1 MKIII
6 LLFFLALLLSGCI
19 DCGPQKE
26 LTIRLLIN
34 AYPDTFLLKKV
45 TAPGAIDLSI
55 FDAQVKSNASQSYYN
70 QSRDFTVPI
79 SLNADSTTYIFEF
92 ENRTDTLT
100 LFYSRDFYYKDGCG
114 FVVDAKYPNTPFET
128 KSTFKYVHVDYQSY
142 ILDEKIRPF
151 GTSEGPGISIEVS
164 L

>member
-6 LLFFLALLLSGCI
+6 HLFLSALLLSGCI

-26 LTIRLLIN
+26 LTIRLSIG

-45 TAPGAIDLSI
+45 TAPGAIDLNI
-55 FDAQVKSNASQSYYN
+55 FDQQIKNYTSHSYS
-70 QSRDFTVPI
+70 QSRDYTFPI

-92 ENRTDTLT
+92 ETRTDTLT
-100 LFYSRDFYYKDGCG
+100 LFYARDFHYKNGCG
-114 FVVDAKYPNTPFET
+114 FVVDAKRPNSQFET
-128 KSTFKYVHVDYQSY
+128 KSTFKDVYVDYQSY
-142 ILDEKIRPF
+142 ILDEKISFLGP
-151 GTSEGPGISIEVS
+151 SEGSGISVQVS

>member
-1 MKIII
+1 MKIIMHI
-6 LLFFLALLLSGCI
+6 FFFTLLLSGCI

-26 LTIRLLIN
+26 LTIRLSID
-34 AYPDTFLLKKV
+34 ADTFLLKKV

-55 FDAQVKSNASQSYYN
+55 FDEQVKNYTSHSYSQLK
-70 QSRDFTVPI
+70 DFTFPI

-100 LFYSRDFYYKDGCG
+100 LFYARDFSYKNGCG
-114 FVVDAKYPNTPFET
+114 FVVDAKYPNSSFET

-151 GTSEGPGISIEVS
+151 GTSEGPGISIEAS